1 MALENT
7 SRKVIRM
14 VFNTSD
20 GKTHVLEFNNP
31 KDGLT
36 TDDVQNA
43 MNTII
48 TKNIIQTRSGA
59 TLTGIKDGGVVE
71 RTYTDLIP

>member
-1 MALENT
+1 MALENK
-7 SRKVIRM
+7 SSKVIEM
-14 VFNTSD
+14 VFGTSD
-20 GKTHVLEFNNP
+20 GKTHRLEFNNP

-36 TDDVQNA
+36 SDNVQSV

-48 TKNIIQTRSGA
+48 TKNIIQTKSGA
-59 TLTGIKDGGVVE
+59 TLTSIKDGGVVQ

>member
-7 SRKVIRM
+7 SSKVIRM

-31 KDGLT
+31 RTDVT
-36 TDDVQNA
+36 TTDVQNV

-48 TKNIIQTRSGA
+48 TKNIIQTSSGA
-59 TLTGIKDGGVVE
+59 TLVSIKDGGIVE
-71 RTYTDLIP
+71 RNYTDLIP

>member
-7 SRKVIRM
+7 SRKVIEM
-14 VFNTSD
+14 VFGTSD
-20 GKTHVLEFNNP
+20 GKTHRIEFRNP

-36 TDDVQNA
+36 TDNVQSV

-48 TKNIIQTRSGA
+48 SKNIIQTKSGA
-59 TLTGIKDGGVVE
+59 TLTTIKDGGIVE

>member
-1 MALENT
+1 MALQNT
-7 SRKVIRM
+7 SRKVIVM
-14 VFNTSD
+14 VFGTSD
-20 GKTHVLEFNNP
+20 GKTHRMEFNNP

-36 TDDVQNA
+36 TTDVQNV

-48 TKNIIQTRSGA
+48 TKNIIQTKSGA
-59 TLTGIKDGGVVE
+59 TLTSIKDGGIVE

>member
-7 SRKVIRM
+7 SRKVIVM
-14 VFNTSD
+14 VFGTSD
-20 GKTHVLEFNNP
+20 GKTHRMEFNNP

-36 TDDVQNA
+36 TDNVQSV

-48 TKNIIQTRSGA
+48 SKNIIQTRSGA
-59 TLTGIKDGGVVE
+59 TLTEIKDGGIVE
-71 RTYTDLIP
+71 RNYTDLIP

>member
-7 SRKVIRM
+7 SRKVIVM
-14 VFNTSD
+14 VFGTSD
-20 GKTHVLEFNNP
+20 GKTHRMKFNNP

-36 TDDVQNA
+36 TDNVQSV

-48 TKNIIQTRSGA
+48 SKNIIQTKSGA

>member
-7 SRKVIRM
+7 SSTVIRM

-20 GKTHVLEFNNP
+20 GKTHRLEFNNP
-31 KDGLT
+31 KSNLT
-36 TDDVQNA
+36 TTDVQNV

-48 TKNIIQTRSGA
+48 SKNIIQTKSGA
-59 TLTGIKDGGVVE
+59 TLTGIKDGGIVG